1 MGAYFQAEKIKNRH
15 TFLWGLTILM
25 PLVCSF
31 LSAQLTHRYFA
42 MDGYNWWYMTMMPGF
57 LTIICGLIGGKD
69 LKKQNRTIGSLPADT
84 GKIWDAKV
92 LLCAIAS
99 GMATIALTVFVL
111 LGTLILKKGLH
122 MIFIN
127 PPSFGNQILAAVLI
141 WITSLWQLPFC
152 LFLIQKT
159 GVLPAIVLNLAASQ
173 VLGPIVSLKSWF
185 FLITYGITP
194 RVMCPVLKTLPN
206 GLMAE
211 PGQMTYTDALM
222 NPFMAAAG
230 AAVSILWF
238 VLIWYLGR
246 KWYRKKVELV

>member
-185 FLITYGITP
+185 FLIPYGITP

-211 PGQMTYTDALM
+211 PGQMTYTDVLM